1 MGSVLTGA
9 SAPHRG
15 QRRRTVSNRRVV
27 ITGTGIISALGT
39 GTEKNWQ
46 AMLAGQSGIS
56 TITRFDLGK
65 LDARIAGEVKDFQP
79 EQFIDR
85 REVRRMDLFAQY
97 AMAAAD
103 MAVKESG
110 LPIGPDAPHGYLPE
124 RVGVIVG
131 SGIGGISSLEEQH
144 RKGLEKGFDRLSPF
158 FIIQMIVNMAPGL
171 ISMRYNCKG
180 PNWAPVSACATSAHA
195 IGEAWKS
202 IRLGETDAAI
212 AGGAEAAITPLGMG
226 GFSVM
231 KALSTRNDDPARA
244 SRPFDK
250 ERDGFVM
257 GEGAGIVV
265 LEEMEAAKKRGANI
279 LAEVVGYGANSD
291 AYHVTQPAP
300 EGEGAARC
308 MRLALASAGMRPDEV
323 GYVNAH
329 GTSTPFNDANETK
342 ALKAVFGDHARKLA
356 VSSTKSMTG
365 HMLGAAGGAE
375 AVVSVQVLTKNVLP
389 PTINMTSPDPDCD
402 LDYVPNTARDA
413 RVDAV
418 MSNSFGFGGTNA
430 VLVFKRF
437 S

>member
-1 MGSVLTGA
+1 MS
-9 SAPHRG
+9 H
-15 QRRRTVSNRRVV
+15 RRVV
-27 ITGTGIISALGT
+27 ITGTGLISALGT

-46 AMLAGQSGIS
+46 ALLAGTSGIS
-56 TITRFDLGK
+56 LVSRFDPK
-65 LDARIAGEVKDFQP
+65 KIDTRIAGEVKDFEP
-79 EQFIDR
+79 EKFIDR
-85 REVRRMDLFAQY
+85 REVRRMDLYAQY
-97 AMAAAD
+97 AMAAAA
-103 MAVKESG
+103 MAVEESG
-110 LPIGPDAPHGYLPE
+110 LPVGPDVPHGYTPE

-202 IRLGETDAAI
+202 IKLGETDAAI
-212 AGGAEAAITPLGMG
+212 AGGAEAAITPLGLG

-231 KALSTRNDDPARA
+231 KALSTRNDDPAAA

-250 ERDGFVM
+250 DRDGFVM
-257 GEGAGIVV
+257 GEGAGMLI
-265 LEEMEAAKKRGANI
+265 LEEMEAAKKRGAKI
-279 LAEVVGYGANSD
+279 LAELVGYGANSD

-308 MRLALASAGMRPDEV
+308 MRLALKSAGMNPEDV
-323 GYVNAH
+323 GYINAH

-342 ALKAVFGDHARKLA
+342 AIKAVFGDHARKVA

-365 HMLGAAGGAE
+365 HMLGAAGGYE
-375 AVVSVQVLTKNVLP
+375 GVVSALALSRNILP
-389 PTINMTSPDPDCD
+389 PTINQTSPDPECD
-402 LDYVPNTARDA
+402 LDYVPNAAREA
-413 RVDAV
+413 KVDAV

-430 VLVFKRF
+430 VLLFKRF

>member
-1 MGSVLTGA
+1 MS
-9 SAPHRG
+9 H
-15 QRRRTVSNRRVV
+15 RRVV
-27 ITGTGIISALGT
+27 ITGTGLISALGT

-46 AMLAGQSGIS
+46 ALLAGTSGIS
-56 TITRFDLGK
+56 LVTRFDPK
-65 LDARIAGEVKDFQP
+65 KIDTRIAGEVRDFEP
-79 EQFIDR
+79 EKFIDK
-85 REVRRMDLFAQY
+85 REVRRMDLYAQY
-97 AMAAAD
+97 AMAAAA
-103 MAVKESG
+103 MAVEESG
-110 LPIGPDAPHGYLPE
+110 LPVGPDAPHGYVPE

-202 IRLGETDAAI
+202 IKLGETDAAI
-212 AGGAEAAITPLGMG
+212 AGGAEAAITPLGLG

-231 KALSTRNDDPARA
+231 KALSTRNDDPAAA

-250 ERDGFVM
+250 DRDGFVM
-257 GEGAGIVV
+257 GEGAGMLV
-265 LEEMEAAKKRGANI
+265 LEEMEAAKKRGAKI
-279 LAEVVGYGANSD
+279 LAELVGYGANSD

-308 MRLALASAGMRPDEV
+308 MRLALQSAGMNPEDV
-323 GYVNAH
+323 GYINAH

-342 ALKAVFGDHARKLA
+342 AIKAVFGDHARKVA

-365 HMLGAAGGAE
+365 HMLGAAGGYE
-375 AVVSVQVLTKNVLP
+375 GVVSALALSRNILP
-389 PTINMTSPDPDCD
+389 PTINQTTPDPECD
-402 LDYVPNTARDA
+402 LDYVPNQAREL

-430 VLVFKRF
+430 VLLFKRF
-437 S
+437 Q

>member
-1 MGSVLTGA
+1 M
-9 SAPHRG
+9 
-15 QRRRTVSNRRVV
+15 SNRRVV

-110 LPIGPDAPHGYLPE
+110 LPIGPDAPHGYQPE

-158 FIIQMIVNMAPGL
+158 FIIQMIINMAPGL

-180 PNWAPVSACATSAHA
+180 PNWSPVSACATSAHA

-265 LEEMEAAKKRGANI
+265 LEELEAAKKRGANI

-308 MRLALASAGMRPDEV
+308 MRLALASAGMRPDQV

-437 S
+437 T

>member
-1 MGSVLTGA
+1 M
-9 SAPHRG
+9 
-15 QRRRTVSNRRVV
+15 SNRRVV
-27 ITGTGIISALGT
+27 ITGTGMISALGT

-46 AMLAGQSGIS
+46 ALLAGQSGIG
-56 TITRFDLGK
+56 TITRFELGK

-110 LPIGPDAPHGYLPE
+110 LPIGPDAPHGYNPE

-231 KALSTRNDDPARA
+231 KALSTRNDDPAGA

-250 ERDGFVM
+250 DRDGFVM

-308 MRLALASAGMRPDEV
+308 MRLALQSAGMRPEEV
-323 GYVNAH
+323 GYINAH
-329 GTSTPFNDANETK
+329 GTSTQFNDANETK

-375 AVVSVQVLTKNVLP
+375 AVVSVRVLTHNMLP
-389 PTINMTSPDPDCD
+389 PTINQTTKDPDCD
-402 LDYVPNTARDA
+402 LDYVPNTAREA

-437 S
+437 A

>member
-1 MGSVLTGA
+1 M
-9 SAPHRG
+9 
-15 QRRRTVSNRRVV
+15 SNRRVV

-110 LPIGPDAPHGYLPE
+110 LPIGPDAPHGYRPE

-265 LEEMEAAKKRGANI
+265 LEELEAAKKRGANI

-308 MRLALASAGMRPDEV
+308 MRLALESAGMRPEQV

-402 LDYVPNTARDA
+402 LDYVPNTAREA

>member
-1 MGSVLTGA
+1 M
-9 SAPHRG
+9 
-15 QRRRTVSNRRVV
+15 SNRRVV

-110 LPIGPDAPHGYLPE
+110 LPIGPDAPHGYQPE

-158 FIIQMIVNMAPGL
+158 FIIQMIINMAPGL

-180 PNWAPVSACATSAHA
+180 PNWSPVSACATSAHA

-389 PTINMTSPDPDCD
+389 PTINMSSPDPDCD

-437 S
+437 A